1 MRKAT
6 LFFCIFLFSLTAGK
20 HTNSDIGTVQTKETR
35 PSVQD
40 SLPPNAPVLLSL
52 LCRHEEIIMKL
63 AYYDSMSKELAAQY
77 FFMNIMARECVKFQD
92 PVKFVVDEVLTE
104 YTDYEDEDI
113 VVLKVKKEAVTG
125 YVLVLKNKLIQG
137 AI

>member
-6 LFFCIFLFSLTAGK
+6 LFFCIFLFSLTACK
-20 HTNSDIGTVQTKETR
+20 HTNSEIGTVQTKEAR

-40 SLPPNAPVLLSL
+40 SLPPNAPVLLSF

-77 FFMNIMARECVKFQD
+77 FFMNIMER
-92 PVKFVVDEVLTE
+92 VVEFMDKTLP
-104 YTDYEDEDI
+104 YI
-113 VVLKVKKEAVTG
+113 IMPLVVLGILRIFYQMIT
-125 YVLVLKNKLIQG
+125 Y
-137 AI
+137 

>member
-6 LFFCIFLFSLTAGK
+6 LFFCIFLFSLVACK
-20 HTNSDIGTVQTKETR
+20 HTNSDIGTVHTKETR
-35 PSVQD
+35 PSVED
-40 SLPPNAPVLLSL
+40 ILPPNALVLLSF

-77 FFMNIMARECVKFQD
+77 FFTNLMARECVKFKD
-92 PVKFVVDEVLTE
+92 PVPFVVDEVLTE

-125 YVLVLKNKLIQG
+125 YVLVIKNKLIQG

>member
-6 LFFCIFLFSLTAGK
+6 LFFCIFLFSLTACK

-40 SLPPNAPVLLSL
+40 SLPPNAPVLLSF

-77 FFMNIMARECVKFQD
+77 FFMNIMAKECVKFVE
-92 PVKFVVDEVLTE
+92 PVKFVIDKVITE

-113 VVLKVKKEAVTG
+113 VVLKVKNQAVTG
-125 YVLVLKNKLIQG
+125 YVLVIKNKLIQG
-137 AI
+137 TV